1 MPWSRAVLSGALF
14 GFFAYATYDLSNLAT
29 LRGWPVRLAV
39 VDTAWGTA
47 LSNAAAA
54 ARRWALGAGRCGA
67 WHEARQGSSLRRPRR
82 DPHQVWLCHCRRHD
96 RPWLR
101 CHSVL
106 QRTDPDAQSAK
117 HLAFDCTRLH
127 LRLHGAVHLKR
138 W

>member
-14 GFFAYATYDLSNLAT
+14 GFFAYATYTSSAT
-29 LRGWPVRLAV
+29 WPRCGHWPVRLAL
-39 VDTAWGTA
+39 VDIAGGA
-47 LSNAAAA
+47 HSPPPLPQQE
-54 ARRWALGAGRCGA
+54 AGRWGA
-67 WHEARQGSSLRRPRR
+67 RHEAHQGASLSRPGRQS
-82 DPHQVWLCHCRRHD
+82 HQVWHCRCRRHD

-127 LRLHGAVHLKR
+127 LRLHGAVHSKR